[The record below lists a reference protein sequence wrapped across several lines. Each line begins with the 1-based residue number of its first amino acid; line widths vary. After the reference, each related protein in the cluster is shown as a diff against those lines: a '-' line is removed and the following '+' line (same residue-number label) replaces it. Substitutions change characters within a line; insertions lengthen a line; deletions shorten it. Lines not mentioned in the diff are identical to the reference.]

1 MPKVMWTKNGVCE
14 KMEQSHA
21 DLFRGVAITPLKWSL
36 KIGQTCLKDDLI
48 EWTHLKTSRTFLQ
61 GRVKLIDFGTK

>member
-21 DLFRGVAITPLKWSL
+21 DLFRGVAITPLEWSL
-36 KIGQTCLKDDLI
+36 QMIQAIGQTCLKDDLI
-48 EWTHLKTSRTFLQ
+48 E
-61 GRVKLIDFGTK
+61 

>member
-1 MPKVMWTKNGVCE
+1 MWTKNGVCE
-14 KMEQSHA
+14 KMEQSHT
-21 DLFRGVAITPLKWSL
+21 DRFRGVAITPLEWSL
-36 KIGQTCLKDDLI
+36 QMIQSIGQTCLKDDLI